1 MLKHIYPNYAFKTIY
16 SIPSLIYLVLKPS
29 WSYQTTQTTFR
40 YCCSMFII
48 VYKYR
53 IYVSRKLITSCSEEE
68 KWRMT
73 NSGTYCKKM
82 FDFQALPDV
91 EKVFCSSFVFF
102 ISLLCNLRRI
112 VHCSPSIDLNAKLV
126 TEFSSLSYS
135 DLLSP
140 LPWLKKQPL
149 TAKSFHAAFAKA
161 TRHMPV
167 PELFEEGRCQNRN

>member
-16 SIPSLIYLVLKPS
+16 STLFLIYLVLKPS
-29 WSYQTTQTTFR
+29 WSYQTTQNVRAFR
-40 YCCSMFII
+40 SAVVCLLLFTNI
-48 VYKYR
+48 VF
-53 IYVSRKLITSCSEEE
+53 TSQENLSLE
-68 KWRMT
+68 KKSRMT

-126 TEFSSLSYS
+126 TEFPSLSYS